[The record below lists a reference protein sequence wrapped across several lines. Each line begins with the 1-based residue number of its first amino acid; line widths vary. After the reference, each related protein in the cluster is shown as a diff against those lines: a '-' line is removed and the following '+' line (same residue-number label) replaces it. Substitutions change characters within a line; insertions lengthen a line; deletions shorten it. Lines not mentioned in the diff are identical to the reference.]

1 MRRSQADAPHK
12 QAQSR
17 AGQPGGPTRDIR
29 DLIAVWEASLRSQN
43 RSPNTIRSYGDT
55 VRLLVEFLDTHGHSS
70 KVSAVTQEHI
80 ELFISDQLERWR
92 PGTAAVRFRSL
103 KPFFK
108 WLVDRSLISSSP
120 MTVMKAP
127 RIPDRPVPIVGDE
140 DLRRLLKACD
150 GDEFEDVRDRALL
163 RVMIDTGARLSEVTY
178 IHLADLNLEPST
190 IDVIGK
196 GRRRRT
202 VPFGP
207 KTATALV
214 SYLEERRHHHCAMD
228 VALWLGTRGPLTTSG
243 IAQLLRRRCAQA
255 GIGRVHPHQFRHT
268 AAHNWLALG
277 GSEGDA
283 MRLFGWRS
291 REMLSRYGAAL
302 ADERALVAYRR
313 IRPGDRL

>member
-1 MRRSQADAPHK
+1 MRNREPK
-12 QAQSR
+12 
-17 AGQPGGPTRDIR
+17 GPPE
-29 DLIAVWEASLRSQN
+29 DLQNLIPIWKGSLRAQN
-43 RSPNTIRSYGDT
+43 RSPRTIKSYGET
-55 VRLLVEFLDTHGHSS
+55 VRLLADFLETHDLST
-70 KVSAVTQEHI
+70 AVTDLKQEHL

-108 WLVDRSLISSSP
+108 WLGDRGLISISP
-120 MTVMKAP
+120 MATMKAP
-127 RIPDRPVPIVGDE
+127 RIPDRPVPVVGDQ
-140 DLRRLLKACD
+140 DLRTLLNACE

-163 RVMIDTGARLSEVTY
+163 RVMIDTGARLSEVTD
-178 IHLADLNLEPST
+178 IGVADLDLDDST
-190 IDVIGK
+190 VTVVGK

-207 KTATALV
+207 KTTSALAD
-214 SYLEERRHHHCAMD
+214 YMEKRREHHRNEMA
-228 VALWLGTRGPLTTSG
+228 ALWLGTKGALTTSG
-243 IAQLLRRRCAQA
+243 VAQLLRRRCAQA
-255 GIGRVHPHQFRHT
+255 GIERIHPHQLRHT

-291 REMLSRYGAAL
+291 RDMLSRYGAAL

-313 IRPGDRL
+313 LSPGDRL